1 MLRGFTKWSS
11 LAKPVMRHRQWARNF
26 SYVPEKV
33 RNVAIIAHVD
43 HGDDHCSLSLIA
55 CTFLL
60 LTAGYA

>member
-1 MLRGFTKWSS
+1 MLRGFTKWSA

-43 HGDDHCSLSLIA
+43 HGNDHCYQHSMCIVLRLVM
-55 CTFLL
+55 CEQ
-60 LTAGYA
+60 